1 MSRMVI
7 MDVFNALTN
16 FESQIQSYKHDTEV
30 RILFFVN
37 KDRFLLKLTYVMHW
51 NKFPMLLILL
61 IKSFMNT
68 LNQFNL
74 FTTCNFVKEMF
85 VLDNICKQI

>member
-51 NKFPMLLILL
+51 NKFQSNVAYFINKIIYEH
-61 IKSFMNT
+61 IKS
-68 LNQFNL
+68 
-74 FTTCNFVKEMF
+74 V
-85 VLDNICKQI
+85 